1 MRSAF
6 VRLFYAL
13 DGEPGTTAKVDAI
26 AEFFSTCPP
35 QDRIWALAI
44 FTGKAGKRPVNS
56 RQMREVVLEQTG
68 ISPWLLEES
77 YQVVGD
83 LAETLSHLCHG
94 QPSDSEA
101 LSLSDWM
108 EQIRSFQGLEESEK
122 KECLA
127 TIWSGLSQKECLVFN
142 KLITGGFRV
151 GVSQN
156 LLIRGIAKAFS
167 LDPVAISH
175 QIMGNWQPDQ
185 TDFESLIS
193 GQGEEDLSRPYP
205 FFLAHA
211 LEEQDQANFSP
222 GEFQAEF
229 KWDGIRCQL
238 ISRKGQVFLW
248 SRGEEILTHRFPELE
263 SLGKSLPD
271 GTVLDGELLAW
282 KEGKILPFQV
292 LQTRIT
298 RKNPGKK
305 QLLEAPAVLFAY
317 DFLERHGQDIRS
329 NPLLQRRRLLEE
341 LVQSLNHP
349 VLHLSP
355 AFMKDTWD
363 ELRMLRLQASEQS
376 AEGLMLKHIHS
387 PYRSGRK
394 RGDWWK
400 WKLDPMQID
409 GVLVYAQK
417 GHGRRADLFTDYT
430 LAVWHEGKLLPFAK
444 AYSGLSDEEIRKVDA
459 FVKRNTLEKF
469 GPVRTVKPELVF
481 EIHFE
486 GIQAS
491 PRHKSG
497 VALRFPRI
505 GRWRTDKK
513 AEDAN
518 TLSDLKAL
526 LF

>member
-1 MRSAF
+1 MRSPF
-6 VRLFYAL
+6 VRLFFEL
-13 DGEPGTTAKVDAI
+13 DSESGTTAKVEAI
-26 AEFFSTCPP
+26 ARYFSTCPP

-44 FTGKAGKRPVNS
+44 FTGKAGKRPINS
-56 RQMREVVLEQTG
+56 RQMRETVLEQTG
-68 ISPWLLEES
+68 MSAWLLEES

-94 QPSDSEA
+94 KASNSAIPQ
-101 LSLSDWM
+101 LSDWM
-108 EQIRSFQGLEESEK
+108 STLLEFQGLEEPEK
-122 KECLA
+122 KAKLA
-127 TIWSGLSQKECLVFN
+127 GIWAELTQEEVLVFN
-142 KLITGGFRV
+142 KLVTGGFRV

-156 LLIRGIAKAFS
+156 LLIRGIAQAFS
-167 LDPVAISH
+167 LDPVSISH
-175 QIMGNWQPDQ
+175 RIMGNWQPEF
-185 TDFESLIS
+185 TDFQTLIS
-193 GQGEEDLSRPYP
+193 GDGEEDVSRPYP
-205 FFLAHA
+205 FFLAHPW
-211 LEEQDQANFSP
+211 EESNESSAPS
-222 GEFQAEF
+222 EWQAEY

-248 SRGEEILTHRFPELE
+248 SRGEDILTHRFPELE
-263 SLGKSLPD
+263 ALGKALPD

-282 KEGKILPFQV
+282 RDERILPFQL

-298 RKNPGKK
+298 RKNPTKK
-305 QLLEAPAVLFAY
+305 QLTEAPAVIFGY
-317 DFLERHGQDIRS
+317 DVLEWDGKDIRS
-329 NPLLQRRRLLEE
+329 QPLHKRREILEN
-341 LVQSLNHP
+341 LVSQTQHP
-349 VLHLSP
+349 ALHLSP
-355 AFMKDTWD
+355 AFVVESWET
-363 ELRMLRLQASEQS
+363 LRNLRSQASQHS
-376 AEGLMLKHIHS
+376 AEGLMLKHRDS

-400 WKLDPMQID
+400 WKLDPLHID

-430 LAVWHEGKLLPFAK
+430 LAVWHEGRLLPFAK

-459 FVKRNTLEKF
+459 FIKRNTLEKF

-486 GIQAS
+486 GIQQS

-513 AEDAN
+513 PEEAN
-518 TLSDLKAL
+518 SLSDLQAL
-526 LF
+526 LK